1 MTNETR
7 VELTIPTGTNV
18 EPLRVGKGVGE
29 IGDNAG
35 PTHSFSVVDDRNKSR
50 DDLPV
55 IVTIFGNGRRY
66 PLERMFIEK
75 VVREFDDDAVAE
87 SFETTLLYLAER
99 YEISGKILVLLS
111 NPPVTK
117 KGKPVRRLRGTKKT
131 R

>member
-7 VELTIPTGTNV
+7 IELTVPAGTNI
-18 EPLRVGKGVGE
+18 EPLRTGTGTE
-29 IGDNAG
+29 PSG
-35 PTHSFSVVDDRNKSR
+35 PTHSFSVVDDRNKTR

-66 PLERMFIEK
+66 PLERMLIEK
-75 VVREFDDDAVAE
+75 VIREFEDDTVGE
-87 SFETTLLYLAER
+87 SFETTLLYIAGR

-117 KGKPVRRLRGTKKT
+117 KGKPVRRLRGTRKN